1 MMTASS
7 YHGENVCFAAQ
18 LRTPLLLKN
27 PESRSDPISP
37 ELRALAEHGRK
48 KETQYGET
56 LYFHLIYSRSLK
68 KTCGAPFTHRNT
80 VLYRSGRIRDD
91 FPIPLDDPERYT
103 ERLLGTA
110 ILLCRNE
117 GPDFFLRTM
126 PQTDDE

>member
-1 MMTASS
+1 MI
-7 YHGENVCFAAQ
+7 
-18 LRTPLLLKN
+18 LKN

-48 KETQYGET
+48 KEAQYGET
-56 LYFHLIYSRSLK
+56 LYFYLIYSRSLK
-68 KTCGAPFTHRNT
+68 KTCGALFTHRNT

-91 FPIPLDDPERYT
+91 FPMPLDDPERYT